1 MSERIGRK
9 AEREREREREG
20 VLGSTFCQEVLEW
33 RAKKYGN
40 VDVLDLS
47 IVMIY
52 LY

>member
-1 MSERIGRK
+1 MTEKEESR
-9 AEREREREREG
+9 ERERERER
-20 VLGSTFCQEVLEW
+20 VLGSTFCQEVLER
-33 RAKKYGN
+33 RAKKNGN